1 VKQRASHKETD
12 MKSHPRERRW
22 RVPLR
27 ALALSCAFALAAGAV
42 GHSLPAFADVNDGGE
57 HSHDF
62 NADHDGI
69 FQVQRGDRICYAREA
84 CGGAAAI
91 QMNTPGLWYMPGGMM
106 PHSPVSA
113 K

>member
-1 VKQRASHKETD
+1 